1 MLKQLQVRRTLSH
14 TLHSTHNTDR
24 AQQIIINGIH
34 KQRWEWEKCG
44 SWQEREIEPCIW
56 ASARNAGNKKERSGK
71 GSKQIPHDS
80 MSAQSEIFRGN
91 QEMTSSNWKD
101 ISDLV
106 IITRIPVPVKNS
118 TAVATWHSFSKPLPR
133 KKYRFDSWCINS
145 FPFMLM
151 VWIWTKQSDGWHLN
165 EVPRI
170 PVDGFEMD
178 QANLM
183 VDIKWSSKDSSWW
196 FWNGP
201 SESDGWHRMKFQGFQ
216 LMVSKWTKRIWWLT
230 LNEVPRIPVDG
241 FEMDQA
247 NLMVDIEWSSKDS
260 SWWFQNGS
268 IKRIWWLMFERSS
281 KDSSRWFRY
290 RQSNYWSWMVDIWIK
305 LETIWVDCFDID

>member
-1 MLKQLQVRRTLSH
+1 
-14 TLHSTHNTDR
+14 
-24 AQQIIINGIH
+24 
-34 KQRWEWEKCG
+34 
-44 SWQEREIEPCIW
+44 
-56 ASARNAGNKKERSGK
+56 
-71 GSKQIPHDS
+71 
-80 MSAQSEIFRGN
+80 
-91 QEMTSSNWKD
+91 
-101 ISDLV
+101 
-106 IITRIPVPVKNS
+106 
-118 TAVATWHSFSKPLPR
+118 
-133 KKYRFDSWCINS
+133 
-145 FPFMLM
+145 MLM

-165 EVPRI
+165 EVQRIRVDGFKMDQANLMVDIEKVPRI

-183 VDIKWSSKDSSWW
+183 VDIKWSSKDSSRW

-305 LETIWVDCFDID
+305 LETIWVDCFDMD